1 MVKSGVIGVGHMGK
15 HHARILSEI
24 PESKL
29 VGVCD
34 TDKDTG
40 VKIANKYNCSY
51 FSDIKELLSKTDAV
65 IISTPT
71 NTHRN
76 IAIQALNMG
85 NHIFVE
91 KPISLDLREADDI
104 IETAN
109 HNNLILQVGHV
120 ERFNPAILASKKLV
134 QNPLFIE
141 AHRLSP
147 FYGRGIDVSV
157 VLDLMVHDLDIIL
170 NYIKSPISYISAG
183 GVPVLTNQID
193 IANARIEFENG
204 AIANIN
210 ASRISLMKLRK
221 IRFWQKFSYVSVDT
235 LNRKISVFH
244 RETKNNQV
252 EIKEEDI
259 NVSTEEPLLLQNQ
272 SFINACNGKTEVEVT
287 PNEARASLALAHKI
301 LEKIEKRARKVNIEL
316 EHEEYNQ

>member
-1 MVKSGVIGVGHMGK
+1 MIKSGVIGVGHMGK

-24 PESKL
+24 PECKL
-29 VGVCD
+29 VGICD
-34 TDKDTG
+34 IDKDTG
-40 VKIANKYNCSY
+40 IKIAKKYNCSY
-51 FSDIKELLSKTDAV
+51 FSDIKELLSGTDAV

-91 KPISLDLREADDI
+91 KPISLDIREADDI
-104 IETAN
+104 METAKR
-109 HNNLILQVGHV
+109 NNLILQVGHV
-120 ERFNPAILASKKLV
+120 ERFNPAILASKKLI

-147 FYGRGIDVSV
+147 FYGRGVDVSV
-157 VLDLMVHDLDIIL
+157 ILDLMVHDLDIIL
-170 NYIKSPISYISAG
+170 NYIKSPISHISAG
-183 GVPVLTNQID
+183 GVPVLTNHID
-193 IANARIEFENG
+193 IANARLEFKNG

-235 LNRKISVFH
+235 LNRKISVFR
-244 RETKNNQV
+244 REMKNNQV
-252 EIKEEDI
+252 EIKEEDV

-272 SFINACNGKTEVEVT
+272 SFINACNGKIEVEVT
-287 PNEARASLALAHKI
+287 PYEARASLALAHKI
-301 LEKIEKRARKVNIEL
+301 LEKIEGRARMVNIEL
-316 EHEEYNQ
+316 EHEEYK

>member
-1 MVKSGVIGVGHMGK
+1 MIKSGVIGVGHMGK

-24 PESKL
+24 PECKL
-29 VGVCD
+29 VGICD
-34 TDKDTG
+34 IDKDTG

-51 FSDIKELLSKTDAV
+51 FSDIKELLSTTDAV

-91 KPISLDLREADDI
+91 KPISLDLKEADDI
-104 IETAN
+104 METAKRN
-109 HNNLILQVGHV
+109 KLILQVGHV

-147 FYGRGIDVSV
+147 FYGRGVDVSV

-170 NYIKSPISYISAG
+170 NYIKSPITYISAG
-183 GVPVLTNQID
+183 GVPVLTNHID

-210 ASRISLMKLRK
+210 ASRVSLMKLRK

-244 RETKNNQV
+244 REMKNNKV

-259 NVSTEEPLLLQNQ
+259 DVSTEEPLLLQNQ

-301 LEKIEKRARKVNIEL
+301 LEKIEGRASMVNIEL
-316 EHEEYNQ
+316 EHEEYK